1 MTEVTM
7 AYLIESAGQLL
18 AVDIRHQICP
28 QSYLGTIEG
37 RLSDDAFGTVA
48 SVSQQ
53 YIVSLVGYIAQE
65 VALQHGC
72 GTFQLRGFQLLIA
85 VEHGVQLLLE
95 RQPVSHSM
103 YHDVVFCYLATRE
116 AE

>member
-1 MTEVTM
+1 MTEVTV
-7 AYLIESAGQLL
+7 AHLIESAGQLL
-18 AVDIRHQICP
+18 AADIRHQVYP
-28 QSYLGTIEG
+28 QSYLCAIK
-37 RLSDDAFGTVA
+37 RSLSDDALGAVA
-48 SVSQQ
+48 GICQQ
-53 YIVSLVGYIAQE
+53 YVVSLVGYIAQE

-95 RQPVSHSM
+95 RQPISHSM
-103 YHDVVFCYLATRE
+103 YHDVVFCYLATLE